1 MDSTGMAEKCEFEKR
16 WAELQNLHEE
26 GMELLARLDQLG
38 LYEAGAYV
46 SMMIDVIRRQHPD
59 LGSCE

>member
-1 MDSTGMAEKCEFEKR
+1 
-16 WAELQNLHEE
+16 
-26 GMELLARLDQLG
+26 MELLARLDRLG